1 MQKHV
6 RDDDEGLT
14 LLEFLSER
22 FFDVSTSGLKKVV
35 RAGGATVNDE
45 EAAEDRILHA
55 GDRVAIEIP
64 DDEEE
69 GIVRFKPARLEGFSV
84 LYEDERCL
92 GCSKPSGTA
101 VIAERGQLDAP
112 FLGAVLHHLM
122 KKTSD
127 PPRPRVVHRI
137 DKETSGVV
145 LVAKDRDALRVL
157 SEQFEERV
165 IAKEYLA
172 LVQGVPAEEQ
182 ESGEIDLPIG
192 PAARS
197 GERRQRVGGR
207 EAKPAR
213 TTWTVEE
220 RFRGFTLL
228 RVKPETGRQHQ
239 IRVHLEAIGFP
250 LAVDPIYGGTDS
262 ILLSKIK
269 PGYRAKGDKEN
280 PLLGRLSLHAAK
292 IGFKSP
298 AGHAVEVACP
308 LPHDFEVALK
318 QLRKYADPS
327 KRRVPRRS
335 R

>member
-1 MQKHV
+1 MRHRV
-6 RDDDEGLT
+6 RDDDDGLT

-22 FFDVSTSGLKKVV
+22 LFDVSTSGLKKVI
-35 RAGGATVNDE
+35 RAGGAAVNDR
-45 EAAEDRILHA
+45 EAAEDRVLHP
-55 GDRVAIEIP
+55 GDVVEVEVP

-69 GIVRFKPARLEGFSV
+69 GIVRFKPAPLEGFSV

-92 GCSKPSGTA
+92 ACLKPAGTA

-122 KKTSD
+122 KKAEK

-145 LVAKDRDALRVL
+145 VIAKDRDALRSL

-172 LVQGVPAEEQ
+172 LVQGVPGEEQ

-192 PAARS
+192 PAGRS

-213 TTWTVEE
+213 TTWSVEE

-239 IRVHLEAIGFP
+239 IRVHLEAVGFP
-250 LAVDPIYGGTDS
+250 LAVDPIYGGTES

-292 IGFKSP
+292 IAFRSP
-298 AGHAVEVACP
+298 AGHDVEVTAP

-318 QLRKYADPS
+318 QLRKYADPT
-327 KRRVPRRS
+327 KRRAPRRA